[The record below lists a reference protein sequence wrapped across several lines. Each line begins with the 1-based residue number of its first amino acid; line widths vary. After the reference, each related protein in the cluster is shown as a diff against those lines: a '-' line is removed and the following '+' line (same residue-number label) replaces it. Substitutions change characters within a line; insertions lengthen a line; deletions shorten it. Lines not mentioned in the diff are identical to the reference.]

1 MSEKKL
7 YGYNGRIGRIDLST
21 GDITIEEPGEDY
33 YQRYLGGRGFIIT
46 TLLKELSAGADPLG
60 PENRLIFALGPL
72 TGLPMPGSG
81 RNSIGAKS
89 PLTGGFGES
98 EVGGFWGAELKRAGF
113 DALIFQGISPK
124 PVYLYAHNGELE
136 LRDAENYWGLE
147 IKETQDA
154 IQSELGLKKL
164 RAAVIGPA
172 GENLVSFAC
181 VINDLSHAAGR
192 CGMGAV
198 MGSKKLKAIVAYGSK
213 TPQMADPETIRK
225 ISRWM
230 STHYKDIVPMWEM
243 GTAGVTET
251 FNLAGNL
258 PTKNFTLGY
267 FEGGEKISGEAF
279 RAKHGVGMHGC
290 YACPVRCKNNMK
302 VDMPWKVDPEY
313 GGPEYETIAAFGS
326 NCMVDDTAAICKAHD
341 LCNRLG
347 MDTISAGMAV
357 AFAMECYE
365 KGILTTEDTDGIE
378 LNFGNASAMVE
389 MTEKMAK
396 REGLGD
402 ILAKGVKKASEEI
415 GKGSKAYAL
424 HVKGLEIPM
433 HEPRLKQTMGLHY
446 AVSAIGADHNSGVH
460 DTIFAQPGGPVNNW
474 NRMDYTEPIVPTE
487 LGVHKAR
494 LLYQMGWTRVI
505 QHFLGMCNFVGYS
518 PDQLVDAMQ
527 AATGWPM
534 SVYRFHKTVERSLA
548 LCRIFNLREGFTEA
562 DDVLPKRFEEAMNE
576 GAIKGIAIDTNKL
589 EETQRTYYQ
598 MLGWDEKGVPTD
610 ARLAEL
616 GIEWAKEYIPNP

>member
-1 MSEKKL
+1 MSERKL
-7 YGYNGRIGRIDLST
+7 FGYNGKIARIDLTS
-21 GDITIEEPGEDY
+21 GKIVVEEPPEEY

-46 TLLKELSAGADPLG
+46 TLLKELSTGIDPLG
-60 PENRLIFALGPL
+60 PENKLIFALGPV
-72 TGLPMPGSG
+72 TGMPLPGSG

-89 PLTGGFGES
+89 PLTGAFGES
-98 EVGGFWGAELKRAGF
+98 EVGGFWGAEVKRAGF
-113 DALIFQGISPK
+113 DALIFEGISPK
-124 PVYLYAHNGELE
+124 PVYLWVHNGELE

-147 IKETQDA
+147 IAEAQDA
-154 IQSELGLKKL
+154 IQSELGIKKL

-181 VINDLSHAAGR
+181 IINDLSHAAGR

-198 MGSKKLKAIVAYGSK
+198 MGSKKLKAVVAHGSK

-225 ISRWM
+225 LSRYM
-230 STHYKDIVPMWEM
+230 STNYKQIVPMWEL

-279 RAKHGVGMHGC
+279 RDKHGVGMHGC

-302 VDMPWKVDPEY
+302 VDTPWKVDSEY
-313 GGPEYETIAAFGS
+313 GGPEYETIGAFGS

-357 AFAMECYE
+357 SFAMECFE
-365 KGILTTEDTDGIE
+365 NGIITSEDTDGLE
-378 LNFGNASAMVE
+378 LNFGNAAAMVA
-389 MTEKMAK
+389 MTEKIAN

-402 ILAKGVKKASEEI
+402 ILAKGVKKASEKI
-415 GKGSKAYAL
+415 GKGAEAFAL
-424 HVKGLEIPM
+424 HSKGLEIPM
-433 HEPRLKQTMGLHY
+433 HEPRLKQALGLHM
-446 AVSAIGADHNSGVH
+446 AVTATGADHNSAVH
-460 DTIFAQPGGPVNNW
+460 DTLFAQAGGPVKNW
-474 NRMDYTEPIVPTE
+474 NMMDFTEPIVPTE
-487 LGVHKAR
+487 LGPHKAR

-505 QHFLGMCNFVGYS
+505 GHFLGICNFVGYS
-518 PDQLVDAMQ
+518 PDQLVDIVRGV
-527 AATGWPM
+527 TGWQV
-534 SVYRFHKTVERSLA
+534 SVYRLAKTVERSLA
-548 LCRIFNLREGFTEA
+548 LCRIFNLREGFTDA
-562 DDVLPKRFEEAMNE
+562 DDRLPKRYETAMNE
-576 GAIKGIAIDTNKL
+576 GAIKGVSIDPEKL
-589 EETQRTYYQ
+589 EETKKAYYQ
-598 MLGWDEKGVPTD
+598 MLGWDEKGIPTD

>member
-1 MSEKKL
+1 MREEKL

-21 GDITIEEPGEDY
+21 GDITIEEPSEDY

-60 PENRLIFALGPL
+60 PENRLIFALGLL

-136 LRDAENYWGLE
+136 LRDAQNYWGLE
-147 IKETQDA
+147 IAEAQDA

-181 VINDLSHAAGR
+181 IINDLSHAAGR

-213 TPQMADPETIRK
+213 TPQTADPEAIRK

-279 RAKHGVGMHGC
+279 RDKHGVGMHGC

-302 VDMPWKVDPEY
+302 VDSPWQVDPNY
-313 GGPEYETIAAFGS
+313 GGPEYETIGAFGS
-326 NCMVDDTAAICKAHD
+326 CCLVDDTAAICKAHD
-341 LCNRLG
+341 LCNRFG

-357 AFAMECYE
+357 AFAMEC
-365 KGILTTEDTDGIE
+365 I
-378 LNFGNASAMVE
+378 SV
-389 MTEKMAK
+389 
-396 REGLGD
+396 
-402 ILAKGVKKASEEI
+402 
-415 GKGSKAYAL
+415 
-424 HVKGLEIPM
+424 M
-433 HEPRLKQTMGLHY
+433 H
-446 AVSAIGADHNSGVH
+446 
-460 DTIFAQPGGPVNNW
+460 
-474 NRMDYTEPIVPTE
+474 
-487 LGVHKAR
+487 
-494 LLYQMGWTRVI
+494 
-505 QHFLGMCNFVGYS
+505 
-518 PDQLVDAMQ
+518 
-527 AATGWPM
+527 
-534 SVYRFHKTVERSLA
+534 
-548 LCRIFNLREGFTEA
+548 
-562 DDVLPKRFEEAMNE
+562 LPWWR
-576 GAIKGIAIDTNKL
+576 
-589 EETQRTYYQ
+589 
-598 MLGWDEKGVPTD
+598 
-610 ARLAEL
+610 
-616 GIEWAKEYIPNP
+616 